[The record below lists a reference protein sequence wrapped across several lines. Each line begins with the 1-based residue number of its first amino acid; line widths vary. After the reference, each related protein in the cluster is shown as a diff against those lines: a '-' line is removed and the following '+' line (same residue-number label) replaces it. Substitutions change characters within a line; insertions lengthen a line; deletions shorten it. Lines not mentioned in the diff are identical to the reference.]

1 MLCGIPVWLSS
12 WFKRIQL
19 KRDIYANGSKWKKS
33 TCCTFAFML
42 EWNHSFNSGLLSYGC
57 QELQQNGLAD
67 NGGGNGEAFFFFF
80 FGHFA
85 WLQSLKEEYNVEK
98 NVNHVNSL
106 SRRSGICMAV
116 PVMRHGAP
124 SGLFDETYQAFVFL
138 TEFSALKTLLFSIL
152 QNSKWRFSVLSTPS
166 PQLDP
171 GVSEALQT

>member
-1 MLCGIPVWLSS
+1 M
-12 WFKRIQL
+12 QTE
-19 KRDIYANGSKWKKS
+19 ANGRRAHAAHSLS
-33 TCCTFAFML
+33 C
-42 EWNHSFNSGLLSYGC
+42 WNGIILLIQDCSHTAARNC
-57 QELQQNGLAD
+57 NKMVSLIME
-67 NGGGNGEAFFFFF
+67 EEMEKHFFFFF
-80 FGHFA
+80 CHFA